1 MNRPGKPGGHL
12 ALCAHRWLFSPAMR
26 RRLLQLRTAGIGRS
40 LARSSGDFEADLL
53 AAFDAFKFTEPSVVV
68 GFSLGAMS
76 AIHLA
81 ARRAHLV
88 SKLILIS
95 PAAPLQLGDFLAKMA
110 GRPLFTA
117 AQRGPVALRVLS
129 GLQAALVSIAPKFAI
144 NAMFRTSPEADKQ
157 LLAQPEIFN
166 AVLNGLRSCLLSR
179 QVGCR
184 IELLAYVR
192 PWANVVNEVRCATE
206 IWQGSRDDW
215 TPLAMAEALK
225 AQLGDLAVLNV
236 CPGLGH
242 YSTLHAALQRLD

>member
-1 MNRPGKPGGHL
+1 MDRRVVYCHGLPGCPTELGAFGAANRLQHIRPLHRL
-12 ALCAHRWLFSPAMR
+12 AHSR
-26 RRLLQLRTAGIGRS
+26 GN
-40 LARSSGDFEADLL
+40 FEADLL
-53 AAFDAFKFTEPSVVV
+53 AAFDALEIKEPSVVV

-110 GRPLFTA
+110 GRPVFGA
-117 AQRGPVALRVLS
+117 ARRGPVALRILS
-129 GLQAALVSIAPKFAI
+129 GLQATLISIAPRLVI
-144 NAMFRTSPEADKQ
+144 NTMFRASPEADKQ
-157 LLAQPEIFN
+157 LLAQREVFN
-166 AVLNGLRSCLLSR
+166 AVRNGLRTCLLSR
-179 QVGCR
+179 QAAYR

-192 PWANVVNEVRCATE
+192 PWANVVSEVRCATE

-215 TPLAMAEALK
+215 TPPVMAEALK

>member
-1 MNRPGKPGGHL
+1 MYCHGLPGCPTELGAFGAANRLQHIRPLHRL
-12 ALCAHRWLFSPAMR
+12 AHSR
-26 RRLLQLRTAGIGRS
+26 GN
-40 LARSSGDFEADLL
+40 FEADLL
-53 AAFDAFKFTEPSVVV
+53 AAFDALEIKEQSVVV

-110 GRPLFTA
+110 GRPVFGA
-117 AQRGPVALRVLS
+117 ARRGAVALRILS
-129 GLQAALVSIAPKFAI
+129 GLQATLISIAPRLVI
-144 NAMFRTSPEADKQ
+144 NTMFRASPEADKQ
-157 LLAQPEIFN
+157 LLAQPEAFN
-166 AVLNGLRSCLLSR
+166 AVRNGLRTCLLSR
-179 QVGCR
+179 QAAYR

-192 PWANVVNEVRCATE
+192 PWANVVSEVRCATE
-206 IWQGSRDDW
+206 IWQCSRDEW
-215 TPLAMAEALK
+215 TPPVMAEALK